1 MSCLPRVI
9 VAATGDTPH
18 RGLLLAGGPMVPCA
32 LGRAGIRPGKREG
45 DGATPRG
52 TWRPVFV
59 YYRADRLPRPQT
71 VLPTRALRPDDGWCD
86 DPTDRLYNRPVRLP
100 YEGRHEDL
108 WRADGLYDVIV
119 VLDYNLA
126 HPRAGA
132 GSAIFLHI
140 AAPGLG
146 ATQGCIAVASAA
158 MRRLLTRI
166 GPTTVFDVR

>member
-32 LGRAGIRPGKREG
+32 LGRAGIRPGK
-45 DGATPRG
+45 
-52 TWRPVFV
+52 
-59 YYRADRLPRPQT
+59 RPQT